1 MEETGLP
8 TLKGI
13 KYESNNSPSIRQTL
27 LLNRTIDETFKSCFS
42 DNSFMERLSV
52 TIAGEITLST
62 DPGGS
67 MKKWREIFA
76 IHQTELAK
84 HLKVSSST
92 ISDYE
97 GGRRKNPGIVV
108 VSRLVAALIDLDKS
122 RGGKVVKQLEKDFK
136 QDEVSAFEGHEFA
149 SGIKA
154 TEMVK
159 KINGNVICLPHRL
172 KDEQIFG
179 YTIIDSLKVI
189 LEVPVH
195 EYMMLY
201 GKTPNRALIFKHVE
215 NGRSPLIAVKVG
227 RFSTDMK
234 PSIIILHG
242 DFTKKEV
249 DPIAIKIAES
259 EKIPLITTAM
269 PMDEII
275 KKLSDYES

>member
-1 MEETGLP
+1 MDKLA
-8 TLKGI
+8 
-13 KYESNNSPSIRQTL
+13 
-27 LLNRTIDETFKSCFS
+27 
-42 DNSFMERLSV
+42 M
-52 TIAGEITLST
+52 TIAGEITLSS

-76 IHQTELAK
+76 IHQTELAS

-97 GGRRKNPGIVV
+97 GGRRKNPGIGVI
-108 VSRLVAALIDLDKS
+108 SRLVKTLIDIDKS
-122 RGGKVVKQLEKDFK
+122 RGGKVIKQLEKDFK
-136 QDEVSAFEGHEFA
+136 QDESKAFESHEFS
-149 SGIKA
+149 SGVKA
-154 TEMVK
+154 IEMVR
-159 KINGNVICLPHRL
+159 KINGNVICLPHKL
-172 KDEQIFG
+172 KEEQIFG

-201 GKTPNRALIFKHVE
+201 GKTPNRALLFRHVE

-234 PSIIILHG
+234 PNLIILHG
-242 DFTKKEV
+242 DFSKKEV

-259 EKIPLITTAM
+259 EKIPLVTTNM
-269 PMDEII
+269 PMEEII
-275 KKLSDYES
+275 KKLGSFEE

>member
-1 MEETGLP
+1 MDKLA
-8 TLKGI
+8 
-13 KYESNNSPSIRQTL
+13 
-27 LLNRTIDETFKSCFS
+27 
-42 DNSFMERLSV
+42 M
-52 TIAGEITLST
+52 TIAGEITLSS

-76 IHQTELAK
+76 IHQTELAQY
-84 HLKVSSST
+84 LKVSSST

-97 GGRRKNPGIVV
+97 GGRRKNPGITV
-108 VSRLVAALIDLDKS
+108 VSRLVAALIELDKS
-122 RGGKVVKQLEKDFK
+122 RGGKVVRQLEKDFQQEETK
-136 QDEVSAFEGHEFA
+136 AFESHEFA
-149 SGIKA
+149 SSVKA
-154 TEMVK
+154 TDMVK
-159 KINGNVICLPHRL
+159 KINGTVICLPHKL

-179 YTIIDSLKVI
+179 YTVIDSLKVI

-201 GKTPNRALIFKHVE
+201 GKTPNRALVFRHVE

-242 DFTKKEV
+242 DFTKKDV

-259 EKIPLITTAM
+259 EKIPLITTNMSMEDITKQLKAF
-269 PMDEII
+269 EN
-275 KKLSDYES
+275 